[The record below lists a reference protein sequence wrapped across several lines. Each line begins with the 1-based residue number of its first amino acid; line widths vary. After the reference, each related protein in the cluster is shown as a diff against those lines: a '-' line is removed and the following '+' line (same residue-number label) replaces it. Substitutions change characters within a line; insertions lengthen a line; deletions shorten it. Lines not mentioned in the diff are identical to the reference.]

1 MHDAHGHGS
10 GAEAA
15 GAASWLVAMVLF
27 IVLAVAVIVALFVWA
42 PWNDDN
48 VGGGGT
54 GTEQNNPDIQGDINI
69 NDNTDPNSGGNAP
82 QQSP

>member
-1 MHDAHGHGS
+1 MHHDAHDS

-27 IVLAVAVIVALFVWA
+27 IVLAVAVIVALFAWA
-42 PWNDDN
+42 PWDDDTAGTDSNNPGIDVNVDDN
-48 VGGGGT
+48 TQPGGQ
-54 GTEQNNPDIQGDINI
+54 EPQ
-69 NDNTDPNSGGNAP
+69 P

>member
-1 MHDAHGHGS
+1 MHHDTHGHDS

-27 IVLAVAVIVALFVWA
+27 IVLAVAVIVALFAWA
-42 PWNDDN
+42 PWDDDN
-48 VGGGGT
+48 VGGGT
-54 GTEQNNPDIQGDINI
+54 GTDTGENIDVNIDEGDQPQGGEQ
-69 NDNTDPNSGGNAP
+69 P

>member
-1 MHDAHGHGS
+1 MHHDTHDS

-27 IVLAVAVIVALFVWA
+27 IVLAVAVIVALLPGRHGTTTTQAREGNNPGIDV
-42 PWNDDN
+42 NIDDN
-48 VGGGGT
+48 TQGGGQ
-54 GTEQNNPDIQGDINI
+54 EPQ
-69 NDNTDPNSGGNAP
+69 P